1 MTPIHGTIVFG
12 VHVIGFHVDRYWLDQ
27 SFAANSPEKNELD
40 IILRR
45 KRGKH
50 LKLKIR
56 DGQIT
61 KEVGFG

>member
-1 MTPIHGTIVFG
+1 MEQLFLVFLLSDFMWIDIDKINPLRQIH
-12 VHVIGFHVDRYWLDQ
+12 L
-27 SFAANSPEKNELD
+27 KNELD

-61 KEVGFG
+61 KEVVFG